1 MKKIIP
7 LLLLCLLLAAC
18 QDGPAPSGTD
28 TQPKQSTATTT
39 PTTVPPASTAV
50 PTEPTDPPT
59 NTINNAKK
67 ITVGM
72 SREDVY
78 ELLHIHGETL
88 FQNVSVQRW
97 DLDNGKFL
105 YIWFHP
111 TENSTNTNF
120 SKPPFTPDETYV
132 AGGYNICNQ
141 RQGWPGDYT
150 PTAEDVAQIQNDMP
164 MEQVLDILGIG
175 YKDVGSGLFI
185 AKWLMDD
192 GNEVFVWLTGGT
204 VSQVRIAPAGEETYM
219 ADTYSKAEYI
229 ANISVGMTYYDVSSN
244 LQGNNVSVCY
254 NAEVVQYPLLN
265 GGYALVWYA
274 EIDGIST
281 VCKVEIRSGALA

>member
-1 MKKIIP
+1 MKKIILP
-7 LLLLCLLLAAC
+7 LLLLCLLLTAC
-18 QDGPAPSGTD
+18 QSGPA
-28 TQPKQSTATTT
+28 ATTAPKKQNAPT
-39 PTTVPPASTAV
+39 AAPTSPTTMPPTSSAV

-88 FQNVSVQRW
+88 FQNVSVKRW

-111 TENSTNTNF
+111 TENSINTDLSQLPF
-120 SKPPFTPDETYV
+120 SPDGTYLC
-132 AGGYNICNQ
+132 GGFEVCDQ
-141 RQGWPGDYT
+141 RQSWPGDYT
-150 PTAEDVAQIQNDMP
+150 PSAEDVALIQEGMTLDA
-164 MEQVLDILGIG
+164 VFDILGIG
-175 YKDVGSGLFI
+175 YKEVGSGAFI
-185 AKWLMDD
+185 CQWLMDD
-192 GNEVFVWLTGGT
+192 GSTISLCLTSGI
-204 VSQVRIAPAGEETYM
+204 VEWIEIAPSEE
-219 ADTYSKAEYI
+219 DNSFSKAENVD
-229 ANISVGMTYYDVSSN
+229 AVSVGMTYHDVISKMN
-244 LQGNNVSVCY
+244 RVSVPVCI
-254 NAEVVQYPLLN
+254 NAEIVQYPLKN
-265 GGYALVWYA
+265 GGYALIWYA